1 MQCSKILGQK
11 CKNDTCQPRSLSK
24 HTTRENEIGKKKNGL
39 CTKSRIINYQTM
51 SFTKASSKREIK
63 EKIIQYAT
71 KFRMSELELVSI
83 ARTEAYLSNNVFLTS
98 TNIKQ
103 A

>member
-1 MQCSKILGQK
+1 M
-11 CKNDTCQPRSLSK
+11 
-24 HTTRENEIGKKKNGL
+24 HTTRENEIGKKKNEA
-39 CTKSRIINYQTM
+39 CPRSRRINYQSM
-51 SFTKASSKREIK
+51 SLPKASSKREIK

-83 ARTEAYLSNNVFLTS
+83 ARTEACLSNNIFLT
-98 TNIKQ
+98 TENITQ